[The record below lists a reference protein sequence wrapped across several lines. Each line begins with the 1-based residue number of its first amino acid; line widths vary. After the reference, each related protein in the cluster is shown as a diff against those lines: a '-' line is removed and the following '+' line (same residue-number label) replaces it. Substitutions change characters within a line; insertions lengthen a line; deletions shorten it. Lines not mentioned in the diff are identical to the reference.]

1 MIHDVLRLWVVAVI
15 LATWLGLK
23 SAYRLSFHPLAGI
36 PGPKITACTHLYEFF
51 YNVVRPGKFLFKIEE
66 MHHQYGPIVRIN
78 PREVHVSDPSFY
90 DEIYASS
97 RRTRD
102 KDAKFVPTYA
112 LPDSMVA
119 TVDHELHRFRRSILK
134 DFFSRRSVLEL
145 SEVINERVQKLMQR
159 LREFQRNQSVL
170 CLDDAFAALTSDI
183 ITSYCC
189 GKHGGFLEDKYFR
202 NDIRRATADA
212 MEFGHICR
220 FCPWLVYA
228 LRILPPRAISTL
240 MPGKAAVFEFLASLL
255 DDPTTAT
262 HEKPSPIPTTGSQ
275 PARKTMIAA
284 LADPSIPLKERSYN
298 RLRDETFAII
308 AAGTETTAR
317 VLTVAAYHLARDDDL
332 RDTLR
337 AEVKRVM
344 PTLDARPTWPE
355 LEKLPYLSG
364 VVDESLRLSYGLT
377 GRLPRVAPTEALK
390 YKDYVI
396 PSGTPLSSSSYILH
410 RDASIFPDPE
420 RFDPERWVKAAQN
433 GDNLKRY
440 LTSFTRG
447 SRACIGINL
456 AYMELFLTVAHL
468 VRRFD
473 MELYDTE
480 AEDVRIVRDMNMG
493 YTRRGNLRVYA
504 KLSLAEG

>member
-15 LATWLGLK
+15 LVTWLGLK
-23 SAYRLSFHPLAGI
+23 SAYRLFFHPLAGI
-36 PGPKITACTHLYEFF
+36 PGPKITACTQLYEFF

-66 MHHQYGPIVRIN
+66 MHQQYGPLVRIN
-78 PREVHVSDPSFY
+78 PREVHISDPSFY

-102 KDAKFVPTYA
+102 KDPKFVPTYA

-119 TVDHELHRFRRSILK
+119 T
-134 DFFSRRSVLEL
+134 
-145 SEVINERVQKLMQR
+145 R

-189 GKHGGFLEDKYFR
+189 GKHGGFLEDEYFR

-212 MEFGHICR
+212 MELGHICR

-228 LRILPPRAISTL
+228 LRILPPRAIATL

-255 DDPTTAT
+255 DDPGTAM
-262 HEKPSPIPTTGSQ
+262 HEKTSPTPTTSSQ
-275 PARKTMIAA
+275 LTRKTMVAA

-317 VLTVAAYHLARDDDL
+317 VWTVAAYHLARDEDL

-337 AEVKRVM
+337 AELKRVM

-355 LEKLPYLSG
+355 LEKLPYMSG

-396 PSGTPLSSSSYILH
+396 PSGTPISSSSYILH

-433 GDNLKRY
+433 GDNLKKY

>member
-1 MIHDVLRLWVVAVI
+1 MIHDVLRLWVVVII
-15 LATWLGLK
+15 LASWLGLK
-23 SAYRLSFHPLAGI
+23 SAYRLSFHRLAGF
-36 PGPKITACTHLYEFF
+36 PGPKLTACTQLYEFF

-66 MHHQYGPIVRIN
+66 MHQQYGPLVRIN
-78 PREVHVSDPSFY
+78 PREVHVRDPSFY

-119 TVDHELHRFRRSILK
+119 TVGHELHRFRRSILK
-134 DFFSRRSVLEL
+134 DFFSRRAVLEL
-145 SEVINERVQKLMQR
+145 SEVINERVQKLMQQFG
-159 LREFQRNQSVL
+159 EFERNQSVL
-170 CLDDAFAALTSDI
+170 CLDDAFAALPSDI

-189 GKHGGFLEDKYFR
+189 GKHGGFLEDQHFR

-228 LRILPPRAISTL
+228 LRLLPPRVISNL
-240 MPGKAAVFEFLASLL
+240 MPGKAAVFKFLASLL

-262 HEKPSPIPTTGSQ
+262 HEKTPPIPTTGSQ
-275 PARKTMIAA
+275 PARKTMVAA
-284 LADPSIPLKERSYN
+284 LADPSIPLRERSYN
-298 RLRDETFAII
+298 RLQDETFAII

-317 VLTVAAYHLARDDDL
+317 VLTVAAYHLARDGDL

-337 AEVKRVM
+337 AELKRVM

-355 LEKLPYLSG
+355 LEKLPYL
-364 VVDESLRLSYGLT
+364 VVLT
-377 GRLPRVAPTEALK
+377 PVVRIDRTVPRVAPTEALK
-390 YKDYVI
+390 YKYYVI
-396 PSGTPLSSSSYILH
+396 PSGTPISSSSYILH

-433 GDNLKRY
+433 GDNLKKY

-468 VRRFD
+468 LRRFD

-480 AEDVRIVRDMNMG
+480 EEDVRIVRDMNMG

>member
-1 MIHDVLRLWVVAVI
+1 MAWPQIRISPVLS
-15 LATWLGLK
+15 T
-23 SAYRLSFHPLAGI
+23 LAGI
-36 PGPKITACTHLYEFF
+36 PGPKITACTQLYEFF
-51 YNVVRPGKFLFKIEE
+51 YNVVRSGKFLFKIEE
-66 MHHQYGPIVRIN
+66 MHQQYGPIVRIN
-78 PREVHVSDPSFY
+78 PREVHVGDPSFY

-112 LPDSMVA
+112 LPDSVVA
-119 TVDHELHRFRRSILK
+119 T
-134 DFFSRRSVLEL
+134 
-145 SEVINERVQKLMQR
+145 R

-189 GKHGGFLEDKYFR
+189 GKHGGFLEDQHFR
-202 NDIRRATADA
+202 NDIRRAAADA

-240 MPGKAAVFEFLASLL
+240 MPGKAAVFKFLASLL
-255 DDPTTAT
+255 EDPATALHKKT
-262 HEKPSPIPTTGSQ
+262 SPTPTMGSQ
-275 PARKTMIAA
+275 PARKTMVAA
-284 LADPSIPLKERSYN
+284 LADPSIPQKERSCN
-298 RLRDETFAII
+298 RLQDETFAII

-317 VLTVAAYHLARDDDL
+317 VLTVAAYHLARDGDL
-332 RDTLR
+332 RDALR
-337 AEVKRVM
+337 AELKRVM
-344 PTLDARPTWPE
+344 PTLDARPTWSE
-355 LEKLPYLSG
+355 LDKLPYMSG
-364 VVDESLRLSYGLT
+364 VVESLRLSYGLT

-390 YKDYVI
+390 YKDDVI
-396 PSGTPLSSSSYILH
+396 LSGTPISSSSYILH

-433 GDNLKRY
+433 GDNLKKY

-473 MELYDTE
+473 VELYDTK

-504 KLSLAEG
+504 KLSLAEGSGGLPCS

>member
-1 MIHDVLRLWVVAVI
+1 MIHDVLRLWVVVII
-15 LATWLGLK
+15 LASWLGLK
-23 SAYRLSFHPLAGI
+23 SAYRLSFHRLAGF
-36 PGPKITACTHLYEFF
+36 PGPKLTACTQLYEFF

-66 MHHQYGPIVRIN
+66 MHQQYGPLVRIN
-78 PREVHVSDPSFY
+78 PREVHVRDPSFY

-119 TVDHELHRFRRSILK
+119 TQFG
-134 DFFSRRSVLEL
+134 
-145 SEVINERVQKLMQR
+145 
-159 LREFQRNQSVL
+159 EFERNQSVL
-170 CLDDAFAALTSDI
+170 CLDDAFAALPSDI

-189 GKHGGFLEDKYFR
+189 GKHGGFLEDQHFR

-228 LRILPPRAISTL
+228 LRLLPPRVISNL
-240 MPGKAAVFEFLASLL
+240 MPGKAAVFKFLASLL

-262 HEKPSPIPTTGSQ
+262 HEKTPPIPTTGSQ
-275 PARKTMIAA
+275 PARKTMVAA
-284 LADPSIPLKERSYN
+284 LADPSIPLRERSYN
-298 RLRDETFAII
+298 RLQDETFAII

-317 VLTVAAYHLARDDDL
+317 VLTVAAYHLARDGDL

-337 AEVKRVM
+337 AELKRVM

-355 LEKLPYLSG
+355 LEKLPYL
-364 VVDESLRLSYGLT
+364 
-377 GRLPRVAPTEALK
+377 
-390 YKDYVI
+390 
-396 PSGTPLSSSSYILH
+396 TPISSSSYILH

-433 GDNLKRY
+433 GDNLKKY

-468 VRRFD
+468 LRRFD

-480 AEDVRIVRDMNMG
+480 EEDVRIVRDMNMG